1 MSVIAVANL
10 KGGVGKTTIAV
21 NLACALAGFEE
32 VVIVDADAQGT
43 ASAWAS
49 DGNLPV
55 RCDPLPLE
63 SSRGADRW
71 VSGVKD
77 LETGTVVIDC
87 PPHLGSVTS
96 AAIGMADLVL
106 VPVTPSG
113 ADLTATTDVV
123 DLIVEARSAR
133 RGRGPKSL
141 LVPSRVIRRTRVG
154 QDIKQVLRDFGEPVG
169 PIIGQRIAFVESFDT
184 GQWIG
189 DFSPRSQAYKEIKA
203 LARAVRRA
211 LKRRK

>member
-1 MSVIAVANL
+1 M
-10 KGGVGKTTIAV
+10 
-21 NLACALAGFEE
+21 
-32 VVIVDADAQGT
+32 
-43 ASAWAS
+43 
-49 DGNLPV
+49 
-55 RCDPLPLE
+55 
-63 SSRGADRW
+63 
-71 VSGVKD
+71 SGVRD

-113 ADLTATTDVV
+113 ADLTATTGVV

-141 LVPSRVIRRTRVG
+141 LVPTRVIRRTRVG
-154 QDIKQVLRDFGEPVG
+154 QNIKQVLRDFGEPVG
-169 PIIGQRIAFVESFDT
+169 PIIGQRIAFVEAFDT

-189 DFSPRSQAYKEIKA
+189 DFSPRSQAYTEIKA